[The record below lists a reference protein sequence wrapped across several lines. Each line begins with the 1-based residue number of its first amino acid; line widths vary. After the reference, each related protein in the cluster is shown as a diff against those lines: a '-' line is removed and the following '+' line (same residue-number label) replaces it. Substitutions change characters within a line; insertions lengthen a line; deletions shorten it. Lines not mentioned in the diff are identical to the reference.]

1 MCRHERVPLL
11 WVLVLFG
18 RRPLRPAPCCVH
30 GNRAPVTNESGTRS
44 VQLDSRPG
52 RCAPFG
58 LFAFQGVFMITKL
71 SALLVVLL
79 ALLAVPSR
87 AAAQPISGLWDA
99 TVVVN
104 NRDGALEI
112 PFRFELSGSGS
123 SVKGSFFNGDD
134 KTTSTSG
141 TLENGTLS
149 LSFYEL
155 GTKLDAT
162 LKGGRLEGE
171 YSRGT
176 RGAPYPFSAK
186 RFVAIQTGEAK
197 IPSIA
202 GLWNVQV
209 GKSSKGEAAW
219 QLIVRQSGAEVSA
232 AILRIDG
239 DTGTLTGAYRDGK
252 FALSHFSGARPLR
265 LELTPGADGTL
276 ALVQNTDKPL
286 NAVRAEQAAAKGLPQ
301 PSDPTRFT
309 SVKDPTEPLRFSFPD
324 LDGKIVSNTDPRFA
338 GKVVIVAIGGSWCP
352 NCHDETP
359 FLVELYKKYRKQGLE
374 IVELSFEEEAQ
385 IKNPVR
391 VRAFNK
397 RYGVDYTV
405 LIPGE
410 PKGLNDKMPQ
420 GVNLNSFPTTFFLGR
435 DGRVRAAHAG
445 FAGKASG
452 KFHTELKE
460 DVTALVER
468 LLAEKSTHTTASK

>member
-1 MCRHERVPLL
+1 M
-11 WVLVLFG
+11 
-18 RRPLRPAPCCVH
+18 
-30 GNRAPVTNESGTRS
+30 TR
-44 VQLDSRPG
+44 
-52 RCAPFG
+52 
-58 LFAFQGVFMITKL
+58 KL

-79 ALLAVPSR
+79 AGLALPPR
-87 AAAQPISGLWDA
+87 AAAQPVNGLWDA
-99 TVVVN
+99 TVIVN
-104 NRDGALEI
+104 NGALEV

-123 SVKGSFFNGDD
+123 NLKGSFFNGDD
-134 KTTSTSG
+134 KMTSSSG
-141 TLENGTLS
+141 SLENGRLS
-149 LSFYEL
+149 LNFDEL
-155 GTKLDAT
+155 GTRLEAT
-162 LKGGRLEGE
+162 LKDGRLEGE

-176 RGAPYPFSAK
+176 RGAPYPFAAR
-186 RFVAIQTGEAK
+186 RFTPAPAGETSV
-197 IPSIA
+197 PSIA

-239 DTGTLTGAYRDGK
+239 DTGTLTGSYRGGK
-252 FALSHFSGARPLR
+252 FVLSHFSGMRPMR
-265 LELTPGADGTL
+265 LDLTPGADGTL
-276 ALVQNTDKPL
+276 TIVQNNDNKPFS
-286 NAVRAEQAAAKGLPQ
+286 AMRAEQADAKGLPK

-309 SVKDPTEPLRFSFPD
+309 SVKDPTEPFRFSFPD
-324 LDGKIVSNTDPRFA
+324 LEGKIVSNTDARFA

-391 VRAFNK
+391 VKAFNK
-397 RYGVDYTV
+397 RYGVEYTV

-410 PKGLNDKMPQ
+410 PKELNDKVPQ

-435 DGRVRAAHAG
+435 DGRVRSAHAG

-452 KFHTELKE
+452 KFHTEMRE
-460 DVTALVER
+460 DVTALIER
-468 LLAEKSTHTTASK
+468 LLAEKPTQTTASK

>member
-1 MCRHERVPLL
+1 M
-11 WVLVLFG
+11 
-18 RRPLRPAPCCVH
+18 
-30 GNRAPVTNESGTRS
+30 T
-44 VQLDSRPG
+44 
-52 RCAPFG
+52 
-58 LFAFQGVFMITKL
+58 TKL
-71 SALLVVLL
+71 SAVAVVLF
-79 ALLAVPSR
+79 ALVALPSR
-87 AAAQPISGLWDA
+87 AGAQPVNGLWDA
-99 TVVVN
+99 TVLVN
-104 NRDGALEI
+104 NGALEI

-123 SVKGSFFNGDD
+123 NVKGSFFNGDD
-134 KTTSTSG
+134 RTTSTSG
-141 TLENGTLS
+141 TLQSGVLS
-149 LSFYEL
+149 LSFDEL
-155 GTKLDAT
+155 GTRLDAT
-162 LKGGRLEGE
+162 LKDGQLDGQ

-176 RGAPYPFSAK
+176 RGAPYPFHAK
-186 RFVAIQTGEAK
+186 RFSPIQSGDAA

-219 QLIVRQSGAEVSA
+219 QLIVRQAGAEVSA
-232 AILRIDG
+232 VILRIDG
-239 DTGTLTGAYRDGK
+239 DTGTLTGSFRNGT

-276 ALVQNTDKPL
+276 AVVQNTDKPL
-286 NAVRAEQAAAKGLPQ
+286 TALRAEQASAKGLPQ

-309 SVKDPTEPLRFSFPD
+309 SVKDPTEPFRFNFPD
-324 LDGKIVSNTDPRFA
+324 LDGKMVSNTDARFA

-359 FLVELYKKYRKQGLE
+359 FLVELYKKYKKQGLE

-385 IKNPVR
+385 MKNPVR

-397 RYGVDYTV
+397 RYGVEYTV

-410 PKGLNDKMPQ
+410 PKELNDKVPQ

-435 DGRVRAAHAG
+435 DGRVRSAHAG

-460 DVTALVER
+460 EVTALVER
-468 LLAEKSTHTTASK
+468 LLAEKNTQTSASK

>member
-1 MCRHERVPLL
+1 
-11 WVLVLFG
+11 
-18 RRPLRPAPCCVH
+18 
-30 GNRAPVTNESGTRS
+30 
-44 VQLDSRPG
+44 
-52 RCAPFG
+52 
-58 LFAFQGVFMITKL
+58 MITKL
-71 SALLVVLL
+71 SSLIVVLVTLLVL
-79 ALLAVPSR
+79 PPR
-87 AAAQPISGLWDA
+87 AAAQPVNGLWDA
-99 TVVVN
+99 TVLVN
-104 NRDGALEI
+104 NGALEI

-123 SVKGSFFNGDD
+123 NVKGSFFNGDD

-141 TLENGTLS
+141 TLANGTLA
-149 LSFYEL
+149 LNFDEL
-155 GTKLDAT
+155 GTRLEAT
-162 LKGGRLEGE
+162 LKDGQLDGQ

-176 RGAPYPFSAK
+176 RGAPYPFHAK
-186 RFVAIQTGEAK
+186 RFTPLQTGQANV
-197 IPSIA
+197 PSIA

-232 AILRIDG
+232 VILRIDG
-239 DTGTLTGAYRDGK
+239 DTGTLTGTFKDGK

-265 LELTPGADGTL
+265 LELTPGAGGTL
-276 ALVQNTDKPL
+276 AVVQNTDQPL
-286 NAVRAEQAAAKGLPQ
+286 TALRAEQADAKGLPK

-309 SVKDPTEPLRFSFPD
+309 SVKDPTEPFRFSFPD
-324 LDGKIVSNTDPRFA
+324 LEGKIVSNTDARFA

-391 VRAFNK
+391 VKAFNK

-410 PKGLNDKMPQ
+410 PKELNDKVPQ

-435 DGRVRAAHAG
+435 DGRVRSAHAG

-460 DVTALVER
+460 EVTALVER
-468 LLAEKSTHTTASK
+468 LLAEKSTQTTASK

>member
-1 MCRHERVPLL
+1 M
-11 WVLVLFG
+11 
-18 RRPLRPAPCCVH
+18 
-30 GNRAPVTNESGTRS
+30 T
-44 VQLDSRPG
+44 
-52 RCAPFG
+52 
-58 LFAFQGVFMITKL
+58 TKL
-71 SALLVVLL
+71 SSLIVVLL
-79 ALLAVPSR
+79 TLLVLPPR
-87 AAAQPISGLWDA
+87 AGAQPVNGLWDA
-99 TVVVN
+99 TVLVN
-104 NRDGALEI
+104 NGALEI

-123 SVKGSFFNGDD
+123 NVKGSFFNGDD

-141 TLENGTLS
+141 TLANGTLS
-149 LSFYEL
+149 LNFDEL
-155 GTKLDAT
+155 GTRLEAT
-162 LKGGRLEGE
+162 LKDGQLDGQ

-176 RGAPYPFSAK
+176 RGAPYPFHAK
-186 RFVAIQTGEAK
+186 RFTPLQTGQANV
-197 IPSIA
+197 PSIA

-232 AILRIDG
+232 VILRIDG
-239 DTGTLTGAYRDGK
+239 DTGTLTGTFKDGK

-265 LELTPGADGTL
+265 LELTPGAGGTL
-276 ALVQNTDKPL
+276 AVVQNTDQPL
-286 NAVRAEQAAAKGLPQ
+286 TALRAEQADAKGLPK

-309 SVKDPTEPLRFSFPD
+309 SVKDPTEPFRFSFPD
-324 LDGKIVSNTDPRFA
+324 LEGKIVSNTDARFA

-410 PKGLNDKMPQ
+410 PKELNDKVPQ

-435 DGRVRAAHAG
+435 DGRVRSAHAG

-460 DVTALVER
+460 EVTALVER
-468 LLAEKSTHTTASK
+468 LLAEKSTQTTASK

>member
-1 MCRHERVPLL
+1 M
-11 WVLVLFG
+11 
-18 RRPLRPAPCCVH
+18 
-30 GNRAPVTNESGTRS
+30 T
-44 VQLDSRPG
+44 
-52 RCAPFG
+52 
-58 LFAFQGVFMITKL
+58 TKL
-71 SALLVVLL
+71 Y
-79 ALLAVPSR
+79 ALLAVIVAVIGFAPP

-99 TVVVN
+99 SVLVN
-104 NRDGALEI
+104 NGALEI
-112 PFRFELSGSGS
+112 PFRFELSGSGAN
-123 SVKGSFFNGDD
+123 VKGSFFNGDD

-141 TLENGTLS
+141 SLENGRLTLN
-149 LSFYEL
+149 FDEL
-155 GTKLDAT
+155 GTKLEAT
-162 LKGGRLEGE
+162 LKDGRLEGE

-186 RFVAIQTGEAK
+186 RFRPVAVGDSNVPA
-197 IPSIA
+197 IA

-219 QLIVRQSGAEVSA
+219 QLIVRQAGAEVSA
-232 AILRIDG
+232 VILRIDG
-239 DTGTLTGAYRDGK
+239 DTGTLTGTFRDGK

-265 LELTPGADGTL
+265 LELTPASDGTL
-276 ALVQNTDKPL
+276 AVVQNTDKPL
-286 NAVRAEQAAAKGLPQ
+286 TALRAEQADAKGLPK

-309 SVKDPTEPLRFSFPD
+309 SVKDPTEPFRFSFPE

-338 GKVVIVAIGGSWCP
+338 GKVLIVAIGGSWCP

-391 VRAFNK
+391 VKAFNK
-397 RYGVDYTV
+397 RYGVEYPV

-410 PKGLNDKMPQ
+410 PKELNDKVPQ
-420 GVNLNSFPTTFFLGR
+420 GVNLNSFPTTFFIGR
-435 DGRVRAAHAG
+435 DGRVRSAHAG

-460 DVTALVER
+460 EVTSLVER
-468 LLAEKSTHTTASK
+468 LLAEKPAQTSAAR